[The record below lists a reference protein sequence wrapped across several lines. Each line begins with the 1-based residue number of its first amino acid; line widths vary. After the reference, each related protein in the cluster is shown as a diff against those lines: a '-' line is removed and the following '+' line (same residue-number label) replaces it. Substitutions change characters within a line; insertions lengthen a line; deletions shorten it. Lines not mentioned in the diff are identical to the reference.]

1 MPVPSSNQTQSPRRA
16 NAGAIALACS
26 VAAFAM
32 LGLAFASK
40 PLYDTFCR
48 VTGFGGETRVA
59 SDAAPVTLAR
69 EVSVR
74 FDSNVEPGLPFR
86 FEPVEVARPLRLGES
101 ALAFYRVTNLS
112 DQTVRA
118 VATYNVTPHKA
129 GPYFAKLEC
138 FCFQEQDFAPGE
150 TLDLP
155 VVFFVDPALHDDR
168 ALDDVRAITLSYT
181 FFQASGPQ
189 SEGAE
194 AT

>member
-1 MPVPSSNQTQSPRRA
+1 MSARPS
-16 NAGAIALACS
+16 AGAPRGTRATVIACAAAALA
-26 VAAFAM
+26 M
-32 LGLAFASK
+32 LSLAFASK

-59 SDAAPVTLAR
+59 AAAAPATLSR

-86 FEPVEVARPLRLGES
+86 FEPMEVARSVRLGES
-101 ALAFYRVTNLS
+101 ALAFYRVTNTS

-150 TLDLP
+150 TVELP
-155 VVFFVDPALHDDR
+155 VVFFVDPDLDDDR

-181 FFQASGPQ
+181 FFQATGSQ
-189 SEGAE
+189 S
-194 AT
+194 